1 MLYCIIVDY
10 RQVLLSIVQYID
22 GIGSTTIT
30 KLANNENVTMKVMVK
45 ICGTLDCEIDGV
57 VEILPNEK

>member
-1 MLYCIIVDY
+1 M
-10 RQVLLSIVQYID
+10 
-22 GIGSTTIT
+22 
-30 KLANNENVTMKVMVK
+30 ANNENVTMKVMVK